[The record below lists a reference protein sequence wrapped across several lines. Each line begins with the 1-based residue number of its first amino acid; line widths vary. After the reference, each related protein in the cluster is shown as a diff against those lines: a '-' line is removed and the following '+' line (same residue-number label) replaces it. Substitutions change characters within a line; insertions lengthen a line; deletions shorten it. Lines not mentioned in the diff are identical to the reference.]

1 MDKYAN
7 THRQDTGVTGM
18 AEHHHNALHHLH
30 IDLHGEAAKHVH
42 IHHHNDEAHHIGHGV
57 RKKEKQT
64 HHHAAKRQMSDLVA
78 QFLKEGPLKDLGM
91 AGAYSYSTW

>member
-7 THRQDTGVTGM
+7 TVKQDTGVTGM

-42 IHHHNDEAHHIGHGV
+42 IHHHNEDATLDTE
-57 RKKEKQT
+57 
-64 HHHAAKRQMSDLVA
+64 
-78 QFLKEGPLKDLGM
+78 
-91 AGAYSYSTW
+91 